1 MDVCEASF
9 KDFCKIYDEEN
20 GNLLTAALLA
30 LGNSVQNTSQTTNQG
45 MMVELANI
53 IEFISKKIALDARK
67 FKSRLIF
74 KAVAEIFQREL
85 KKAGKHTI
93 KIDQLKESM
102 KGVTNNLV
110 NHSNNCK
117 DLIAKHASNVL

>member
-1 MDVCEASF
+1 
-9 KDFCKIYDEEN
+9 
-20 GNLLTAALLA
+20 
-30 LGNSVQNTSQTTNQG
+30 
-45 MMVELANI
+45 MVELANI
-53 IEFISKKIALDARK
+53 IEFISKKIALDSRK

-117 DLIAKHASNVL
+117 DLIAKHASNVLQDGMTILVHSKSKSTMEVLKQASDRGIRINVIATES

>member
-1 MDVCEASF
+1 
-9 KDFCKIYDEEN
+9 
-20 GNLLTAALLA
+20 
-30 LGNSVQNTSQTTNQG
+30 

-53 IEFISKKIALDARK
+53 IDYISKKIVFDPKR

-93 KIDQLKESM
+93 KIDSLKESM
-102 KGVTNNLV
+102 KGVTKNLE